1 MLENIRQ
8 QQNQSNSNNNS
19 REECINVIVRIRG
32 KSNEE
37 IGQLKQYKSKI
48 KHFTMIIL
56 LI

>member
-1 MLENIRQ
+1 MLENTQQ

-37 IGQLKQYKSKI
+37 IGQLKQYKLKI
-48 KHFTMIIL
+48 KHFIMTTLQI
-56 LI
+56 